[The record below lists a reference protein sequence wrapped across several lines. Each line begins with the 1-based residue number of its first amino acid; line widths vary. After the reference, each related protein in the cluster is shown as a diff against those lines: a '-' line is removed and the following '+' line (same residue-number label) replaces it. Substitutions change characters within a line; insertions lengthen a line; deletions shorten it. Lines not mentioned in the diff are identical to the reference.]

1 MKQRKQVAALP
12 VRVSS
17 DGTLEALLVTT
28 RETHRWVIPKGWVPK
43 GVRPHKA
50 AEREALEE
58 AGVEGVIDSEPLGS
72 FTYLK
77 RLKIRSVPVE
87 VTVYVLKVTRQ
98 RRSWRE
104 TRDRQRR
111 WVPLQVAPDVVEE
124 PDLAELLKM
133 LIDLEWMS
141 TLQSSKKK

>member
-28 RETHRWVIPKGWVPK
+28 RETQRWVISKGWVPK
-43 GVRPHKA
+43 GVGLHKA

-58 AGVEGVIDSEPLGS
+58 AGVEGVIDPEPIGS
-72 FTYLK
+72 FTHLK
-77 RLKIRSVPVE
+77 RLKNRSVPVE

-98 RRSWRE
+98 RRRWRE
-104 TRDRQRR
+104 CCQWRR
-111 WVPLQVAPDVVEE
+111 
-124 PDLAELLKM
+124 
-133 LIDLEWMS
+133 
-141 TLQSSKKK
+141 